1 MTTPK
6 ELESSSFLFGTNGA
20 FIEQLYQQYLTSPQS
35 VDASWQLFFSTLGD
49 QPDDVAA
56 EARGASWSPRP
67 SLERPED
74 PYGVLESPPAMF
86 AAAARAPSAIGAV
99 SAQDVR
105 RATMDSLQALM
116 MIRLHRV
123 RGHLHANLDPLGLW
137 NFPPHSE
144 LDPRSYGFNDADMD
158 RPIFINF
165 VLGLETA
172 TLREILDI
180 LHRTYCSTIGV
191 EFMHIHDA
199 DEKAWIQQRIEG
211 RRKEISFTDNEKRKT
226 FRALVEAEGF
236 ERFLHVRYTGTKR
249 FGLEGA
255 ESTMAALD
263 AVAYRAGQL
272 GVKDISLAMPH
283 RGRLNVLS
291 NFMMKP
297 FTAIFS
303 EFEGISSH
311 PQDVEGSGDV
321 KYHLGT
327 STDRDF
333 GGNMIHLSLAAN
345 PSHLELVNAVALGKA
360 RAKQTQ
366 MGDHDRN
373 EVITVLMHGDA
384 AFAGQ
389 GLVGECFM
397 LSDLDGYTTG
407 GTVHIIV
414 NNQIGFTTNPHASR
428 SSPYTSDVAKQ
439 VAAPI
444 FHVNGDDP
452 EAVCHVAK
460 LAVEFRQQFK
470 KDVVLDIVCYRR
482 YGHNE
487 SDEPAFTQPH
497 MYKVIANHPTTR
509 EIYAQKLVRE
519 GVYSQD
525 EADKLVADFHARLE
539 QDFEAATSFRTN
551 KADWLEGA
559 WEGLQVAGGGARRG
573 TTGMKLDGLKKIGV
587 KLTEAPKTFN
597 MHRTV
602 KRQLE
607 AKKRIFE
614 TGEGVD
620 WATAEALAFG
630 TLLLEGYPV
639 RLSGQDSAR
648 GTFSQR
654 HSQWID
660 QEDEH
665 PYTPLQNLSKNQAH
679 FEVINSPLSE
689 LAVLGF
695 EYGYSLAEPNGL
707 VVWEAQFGDFA
718 NGAQMIVDQFI
729 SSGESKWL
737 RMSGLVLLL
746 PHGFEGQ
753 GPEHSSARLERYLQ
767 LCAEDNM
774 QIANCTTP
782 ANYYHVLRRQL
793 HRKFRKPL
801 IMMTPKSLL
810 RHKRC
815 VNRLDELGP
824 GTTFHRVLWDDADAA
839 DAEFKLVADKK
850 IKRVV
855 LSSGKVYFD
864 LLEARDRAKK
874 SDVYLLRAEQLYP
887 FPSRPLVKE
896 FKRFPGAEIVWCQ
909 EEPQNMGAWS
919 FMEPRLEAVLTRFKH
934 KHKRAKYAGRP
945 ESAST
950 ATGSAKTHLKE
961 QKLLVADALGLKD
974 GEDD

>member
-1 MTTPK
+1 VSPNKRMTTQ
-6 ELESSSFLFGTNGA
+6 ELEGSSFLFGANSA
-20 FIEQLYQQYLTSPQS
+20 FIEQLYQKYLTSPHS
-35 VDASWQLFFSTLGD
+35 VDATWQQFFSNLGD
-49 QPDDVAA
+49 DPEAVSA
-56 EARGASWSPRP
+56 EARGASWSPRQQ
-67 SLERPED
+67 LETPAD
-74 PYGVLESPPAMF
+74 PYGVLETPPAMF
-86 AAAARAPSAIGAV
+86 ETAARAPGAVGAV
-99 SAQDVR
+99 SAADVR

-137 NFPPHSE
+137 KFPPHSE
-144 LDPRSYGFNDADMD
+144 LDPRSYGFTDADLD

-165 VLGLETA
+165 VLGLESA

-180 LHRTYCSTIGV
+180 LHRTYCATIGV

-199 DEKAWIQQRIEG
+199 EEKAWIQQRIEG
-211 RRKEISFTDNEKRKT
+211 RRKEVSFTDNEKRKT
-226 FRALVEAEGF
+226 LRVLVEAEGI
-236 ERFLHVRYTGTKR
+236 EKFLHVRYPGTKR
-249 FGLEGA
+249 FGLDGS
-255 ESTMAALD
+255 ESMMAALD
-263 AVAYRAGQL
+263 AAAYRAGQL
-272 GVKDISLAMPH
+272 GVKEISIGMPH
-283 RGRLNVLS
+283 RGRLNVLT

-297 FTAIFS
+297 FTAVFS
-303 EFEGISSH
+303 EFEGVSSH
-311 PQDVEGSGDV
+311 PEAVQGSGDV

-333 GGNMIHLSLAAN
+333 GGHIVHLSLAAN
-345 PSHLELVNAVALGKA
+345 PSHLELVNPVALGKT

-366 MGDHDRN
+366 FQDTDRS
-373 EVITVLMHGDA
+373 EAMTVLMHGDA

-397 LSDLDGYTTG
+397 LSDLAGYTTG
-407 GTVHIIV
+407 GTIHVIV

-482 YGHNE
+482 FGHNE
-487 SDEPAFTQPH
+487 SDEPNFTQPK
-497 MYKVIANHPTTR
+497 MYRVIANHPTTR
-509 EIYAQKLVRE
+509 QIYSDKLVSE
-519 GVYSQD
+519 GVISVE
-525 EADKLVADFHARLE
+525 EAENMVADFHARLD
-539 QDFEAATSFRTN
+539 QDFETAKSFRAN
-551 KADWLEGA
+551 KADWLEGE
-559 WEGLQVAGGGARRG
+559 WEGLEVAKGEARRG
-573 TTGMKLDGLKKIGV
+573 TTGVKVDTLKKIGER
-587 KLTEAPKTFN
+587 LTHIPKTFN

-602 KRQLE
+602 RRQTE
-607 AKKRIFE
+607 AKAQIFE

-630 TLLLEGYPV
+630 SLQLEGLPV

-665 PYTPLQNLSKNQAH
+665 VYTPLENISKNQAS

-689 LAVLGF
+689 MAVLGF
-695 EYGYSLAEPNGL
+695 EYGYSLAQPNGL
-707 VVWEAQFGDFA
+707 TMWEAQFGDFA
-718 NGAQMIVDQFI
+718 NGAQMIIDQFI
-729 SSGESKWL
+729 ASSETKWL
-737 RMSGLVLLL
+737 RMSGLVMLL

-753 GPEHSSARLERYLQ
+753 GPDHSSARLERYLQ
-767 LCAEDNM
+767 LCAQDNM
-774 QIANCTTP
+774 QVANCTTP
-782 ANYYHVLRRQL
+782 ANYFHVLRRQL

-801 IMMTPKSLL
+801 IIMTPKSLL

-815 VNRLDELGP
+815 VNSLSDLGS
-824 GTTFHRVLWDDADAA
+824 GSTFHRVLWDDADLK
-839 DAEFKLVADKK
+839 DNPFQLRSDDK

-855 LSSGKVYFD
+855 ICSGKVYYD
-864 LLEARDRAKK
+864 LLEARERAGKK
-874 SDVYLLRAEQLYP
+874 DTYLLRVEQLYP

-896 FKRFPGAEIVWCQ
+896 IKRFPNAEIVWCQ
-909 EEPQNMGAWS
+909 EEPRNMGAWT
-919 FMEPRLEAVLTRFKH
+919 FMEPRLESVLTHFKH
-934 KHKRAKYAGRP
+934 KHKRASYVGRP

-950 ATGSAKTHLKE
+950 ATGSAKRHADQQNQLVKE
-961 QKLLVADALGLKD
+961 GLGL
-974 GEDD
+974 

>member
-1 MTTPK
+1 MTTN
-6 ELESSSFLFGTNGA
+6 EMEGSSFLFGGNSA
-20 FIEQLYQQYLTSPQS
+20 YIEQLYQKYLSSPQS
-35 VDASWQLFFSTLGD
+35 VDASWQMFFANLGD
-49 QPDDVAA
+49 DAEDVSA
-56 EARGASWSPRP
+56 EARGATWAPKA
-67 SLERPED
+67 SLEQPPD
-74 PYGVLESPPAMF
+74 PYGVLDSQSAMF
-86 AAAARAPSAIGAV
+86 STAARAPSAVGAV
-99 SAQDVR
+99 SAADVR

-137 NFPPHSE
+137 SFPPHSE
-144 LDPRSYGFNDADMD
+144 LDPRTYGFTDADMD

-199 DEKAWIQQRIEG
+199 DEKAWVQQRIEG
-211 RRKEISFTDNEKRKT
+211 RRKEVSFTDNEKRKT
-226 FRALVEAEGF
+226 LRRLVEAEGF
-236 ERFLHVRYTGTKR
+236 ERFLQMRYTGTKR

-263 AVAYRAGQL
+263 SVAYRAAQL
-272 GVKDISLAMPH
+272 GVKEISLGMPH

-291 NFMMKP
+291 NFMEKP
-297 FTAIFS
+297 FTQIFS
-303 EFEGISSH
+303 EFEGVSAH
-311 PQDVEGSGDV
+311 PEDVQGSGDV

-327 STDRDF
+327 SADRDF
-333 GGNMIHLSLAAN
+333 GGNMVHLSLAAN
-345 PSHLELVNAVALGKA
+345 PSHLELVNAVALGKS

-366 MGDHDRN
+366 MGDRDRG
-373 EVITVLMHGDA
+373 EVLTILMHGDA

-389 GLVGECFM
+389 GMVGECLM

-407 GTVHIIV
+407 GSIHIVV

-460 LAVEFRQQFK
+460 LAAEFRQQFK
-470 KDVVLDIVCYRR
+470 KDVIIDIVCYRR
-482 YGHNE
+482 HGHNE
-487 SDEPAFTQPH
+487 SDEPNFTQPK
-497 MYKVIANHPTTR
+497 MYKIIGNHPTTLK
-509 EIYAQKLVRE
+509 IYGEKLVKE
-519 GVYSQD
+519 GVVSQEELD
-525 EADKLVADFHARLE
+525 NLIADFHARLE
-539 QDFEAATSFRTN
+539 QDFEAAASFRTN

-559 WEGLQVAGGGARRG
+559 WEGLEVAKGEARRG
-573 TTGMKLDGLKKIGV
+573 TTGVKLDTLKKIGA
-587 KLTEAPKTFN
+587 KLTEVPKGFN
-597 MHRTV
+597 IHRTV
-602 KRQLE
+602 NRQLNTK
-607 AKKRIFE
+607 AQIFE
-614 TGEGVD
+614 TGENVD

-630 TLLLEGYPV
+630 TLMLEGYAI

-660 QEDEH
+660 QESEAV
-665 PYTPLQNLSKNQAH
+665 YTPLQNLTRNQAD

-689 LAVLGF
+689 LAVLGY

-707 VVWEAQFGDFA
+707 TLWEAQFGDFA
-718 NGAQMIVDQFI
+718 NGAQMIIDQFI

-737 RMSGLVLLL
+737 RMSGLVMLL

-774 QIANCTTP
+774 QVANCTTP
-782 ANYYHVLRRQL
+782 ANYFHILRRQI

-801 IMMTPKSLL
+801 ILMTPKSLL

-824 GTTFHRVLWDDADAA
+824 GTTFHRVLWDDADMDGAQHT
-839 DAEFKLVADKK
+839 LGPDKK
-850 IKRVV
+850 VKRVV
-855 LSSGKVYFD
+855 LCSGKVYYD
-864 LLEARDRAKK
+864 LLEARDTAELK
-874 SDVYLLRAEQLYP
+874 DVYLMRVEQLYP
-887 FPSRPLVKE
+887 MPVRALSKE
-896 FKRFPGAEIVWCQ
+896 LKRFPNAQIIWCQ
-909 EEPQNMGAWS
+909 EEPKNMGSWS
-919 FMEPRLEAVLTRFKH
+919 FIEPRLEDVLARIKH
-934 KHKRAKYAGRP
+934 KYPRASYAGRP
-945 ESAST
+945 ESAAT
-950 ATGSAKTHLKE
+950 AAGSAKVHAAE
-961 QKLLVADALGLKD
+961 QQKLVADALGQKS
-974 GEDD
+974 GGDD